1 MIRIKD
7 ITKLVE
13 GKQYLMV
20 SPQFNNAKNLV
31 NYISAD
37 YTGLNRKIAYFVFS
51 ERAKHI
57 PTKEQ
62 FLNTYP
68 EGKQGSY
75 VNHLFALWDNE
86 IQENTEIYQLI

>member
-1 MIRIKD
+1 MKKITD
-7 ITKLVE
+7 ITQLVE

-20 SPQFNNAKNLV
+20 SRQFNDAKNLV
-31 NYISAD
+31 NLISKD
-37 YTGLNRKIAYFVFS
+37 YTGLNRKIGYFVFS
-51 ERAKHI
+51 DRVKHI

-75 VNHLFALWDNE
+75 INHLFALWDNE